1 MLPVHGRARKD
12 VPVANEIASA
22 YLALYARMPGVQG
35 DIAREL
41 GGVDVD
47 GVGQDLGRRTSEGYT
62 RGFAVAGAIGGLVA
76 TLAQGAAQSIGDL
89 VGDAVAAS
97 DATSKF
103 AKTLEFAGIDT
114 SKIDSLKKSTK
125 QYADDTVYDLATVQN
140 TTAQLAANG
149 VQDYDKLTQ
158 AAGNLNAVAG
168 GTPDTFSSVAMA
180 LTQTAG
186 QGKLTTENWNQLA
199 DAIPGA
205 SGVLQASLEKAGAY
219 TGNFRDAMAAGEITA
234 DEFNAALMEVGTDP
248 VAVEAAKSTETMEG
262 ALGNL
267 NATIV
272 GGLTGAIDAIKPTLT
287 DFIGALSGFVQFIVD
302 NMNWIGPLAA
312 GIGIVVA
319 AVTLWTAVQWLL
331 NAALTAN
338 PVGLIIVAIGLL
350 IGIIIFLVQNWD
362 AVVAFLSDVWNGFV
376 SWFMGIMDG
385 FLAWWNG
392 LWTAVWEWIV
402 GIWNGI
408 VAWVTNAIGMMLLGM
423 QIIGD
428 AIAAWWNGM
437 WEAIGSFLMGV
448 WSNIVGFVTGYINM
462 VQAIIVAV
470 VTTISGIWNSVWSGI
485 SSFFVGIWNKIVATV
500 GTFQGAF
507 AAAFSGVA
515 SVVSGAFEGVAGIV
529 KGAINGV
536 IGIINGA
543 IDGINTMIGVA
554 NNIPGVAIPTLGKI
568 PELAKGGIVSKR
580 PGGIPAI
587 IGEGRYDE
595 AVVPLSPTN
604 LEAIRGGGGGGDR
617 PIVMDGKLF
626 GILRQ
631 LANGEAQIVVAESL
645 EREAAT
651 LGAGWRVS

>member
-1 MLPVHGRARKD
+1 M
-12 VPVANEIASA
+12 ANEIASA

-47 GVGQDLGRRTSEGYT
+47 GVGQDLGRRTSTGYT
-62 RGFAVAGAIGGLVA
+62 RGFAAAGAIGGLVA
-76 TLAQGAAQSIGDL
+76 SLAQGAMQSLGDL

-103 AKTLEFAGIDT
+103 AKTLDFAGIDT
-114 SKIDSLKKSTK
+114 TTIDKLQKSTK
-125 QYADDTVYDLATVQN
+125 KYADDTVYDLSTVQN

-205 SGVLQASLEKAGAY
+205 SGVLMASLEKAGAY

-262 ALGNL
+262 ALGGL
-267 NATIV
+267 QATIV
-272 GGLTGAIDAIKPTLT
+272 GSLATAIDTIKPTLT
-287 DFIGALSGFVQFIVD
+287 EFINGMTAFVGFIVANID
-302 NMNWIGPLAA
+302 WIGPLAA
-312 GIGIVVA
+312 GIAIVA
-319 AVTLWTAVQWLL
+319 TAVGLWTLAQWLL

-338 PVGLIIVAIGLL
+338 PIGIIVVAIGLL
-350 IGIIIFLVQNWD
+350 LGAIFLLVQNWD
-362 AVVAFLSDVWNGFV
+362 TVVQFLSDVWNGFV

-408 VAWVTNAIGMMLLGM
+408 VAWVTNAIAMMLLGM
-423 QIIGD
+423 QIVGD
-428 AIAAWWNGM
+428 NIAAWWNGM
-437 WEAIGSFLMGV
+437 WSAIGDFLLGI
-448 WSNIVGFVTGYINM
+448 WSGIVGFVTGYINM
-462 VQAIIVAV
+462 VQSIIVAV

-485 SSFFVGIWNKIVATV
+485 SSFFIGIWNNIVSTV

-568 PELAKGGIVSKR
+568 PKLADGGIVSKR

-595 AVVPLSPTN
+595 AVVPLSPEN
-604 LEAIRGGGGGGDR
+604 LETMRGGGGSDGG
-617 PIVMDGKLF
+617 VFTGNLY
-626 GILRQ
+626 LSS
-631 LANGEAQIVVAESL
+631 GEF
-645 EREAAT
+645 
-651 LGAGWRVS
+651 LGAVRGEINKHDERSQVDLTNGYRGVA